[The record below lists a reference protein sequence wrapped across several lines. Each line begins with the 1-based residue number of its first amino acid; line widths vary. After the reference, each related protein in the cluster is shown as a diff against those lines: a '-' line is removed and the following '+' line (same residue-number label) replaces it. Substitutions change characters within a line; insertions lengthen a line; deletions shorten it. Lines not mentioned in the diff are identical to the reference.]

1 MKRKAVRRFFL
12 AVFIVVFII
21 SSYEFTGDVYK
32 CYKVKSE
39 YRRIRDKMVDE
50 TGKEKIINWKE
61 LLQINKDI
69 VCWIEIP
76 GTPVDYPVV
85 QTTNNQEYLAKDI
98 YGRYSIYGAVFL
110 DERLYDTKLGKN
122 PNNIIYAHN
131 MGRWTDVMFS
141 SLKNY
146 LDASYFKGHEKVIL
160 YAPEKTYRYQ
170 IASVLY
176 ASQSFSVYD
185 TEFKNI
191 SFNAWVK
198 EQISNSIY
206 PCSKQN
212 VTDYSERFRKG
223 KLDENIRK
231 CGNTL
236 TLSTCDTTHNTDKKI
251 VVFCIPDPDIS

>member
-1 MKRKAVRRFFL
+1 MKKKAVRRFFL

-21 SSYEFTGDVYK
+21 SSYGFTGDVYK

-39 YRRIRDKMVDE
+39 YRRIRDKMIDE
-50 TGKEKIINWKE
+50 AGKEKIINWKE

-110 DERLYDTKLGKN
+110 DERLYDTELGKN

-146 LDASYFKGHEKVIL
+146 LDASYLKGHEKVIL
-160 YAPEKTYRYQ
+160 YTPEKTYRYQ

-185 TEFKNI
+185 TEFKNV

-212 VTDYSERFRKG
+212 ATDYSERFRKG
-223 KLDENIRK
+223 NLDENIRK
-231 CGNTL
+231 YGNTL